1 MLPVI
6 GENHRDPGGGGS
18 QAEGGI
24 RLTFHPVGMTEVGM
38 TEAGMAARA
47 QAQVAAAD
55 HQGRPKTV

>member
-24 RLTFHPVGMTEVGM
+24 RLTFHPVGMTE
-38 TEAGMAARA
+38 AGMAARA